1 MSKETA
7 KGEKI
12 SNTNTPYDDVFK
24 TLLLDCRNLIVPV
37 VNEIFDEDYTREA
50 IVQFKENE
58 VILRKPG
65 AVEDRFTDSS
75 FSITERE
82 ESRNYHLECQST
94 PDGSVIV
101 RMYEYDSQIALKDG
115 ELEQGVLRV
124 NFPQSA
130 VLYLRYNENTPDVL
144 RIYINTLGGSVSYDI
159 PIMKIGNYSV
169 DLIFDKKL
177 YFLIPFYIF
186 VYSRELGK
194 NKKIGEDSDL
204 LIDIRK
210 TYIDIMGRL
219 EKCCDEGGK

>member
-1 MSKETA
+1 
-7 KGEKI
+7 
-12 SNTNTPYDDVFK
+12 
-24 TLLLDCRNLIVPV
+24 
-37 VNEIFDEDYTREA
+37 
-50 IVQFKENE
+50 VQFKENE

-144 RIYINTLGGSVSYDI
+144 RIYINTPGGSVSYDI